1 MIDPKSHYRSLSR
14 AKLLLLPSTKM
25 EIRQYLK
32 FRRSYERFVRQLL
45 LDFQFFTEDSPGIN
59 IYSVEHR
66 LRSFES
72 AHEKALRLHIPITD
86 LHDIAGMRIVVAT
99 AKEIDVVARFFYRKA
114 DSKDLVVESDRKI
127 EKDDG
132 YRARHLL
139 LKVGGH
145 YSRSVHQ
152 AMLEV
157 QLQTVMEHAYNY
169 ISRSW
174 IYKAERSLSDQWHND
189 FLEVSRILTDLDLKI
204 TKLQTEI
211 LDSAVSGK
219 DNEPLTAF
227 SYQRIVGELFGEQVS
242 IDDAVDAVQMLIDLQ
257 CDTNSFLKRFFS
269 QARVLGHSNCAARE
283 Q

>member
-1 MIDPKSHYRSLSR
+1 
-14 AKLLLLPSTKM
+14 M